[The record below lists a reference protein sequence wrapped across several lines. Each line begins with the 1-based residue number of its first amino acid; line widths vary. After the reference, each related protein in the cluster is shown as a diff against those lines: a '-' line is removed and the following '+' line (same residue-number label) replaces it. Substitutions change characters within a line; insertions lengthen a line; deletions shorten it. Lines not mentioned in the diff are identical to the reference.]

1 VDHSIERRAFHRFRF
16 LVPVLFR
23 WADSAEHYEVGRS
36 GNVGLGGMFIFTS
49 KCPPVGTEVEIEF
62 TIPAF
67 DRITHQASFRCN
79 GQVTRVETCYE
90 VAGFAVAGRIEENVN
105 NLATTSKK
113 WLPAGRLGS
122 NVLC

>member
-1 VDHSIERRAFHRFRF
+1 VLSSIDRRAFRRFRF
-16 LVPVLFR
+16 LAPVLFR
-23 WADSAEHYEVGRS
+23 WADSAEHYDGGNC

-49 KCPPVGTEVEIEF
+49 KCPPVGSQVEIDF

-67 DRITHQASFRCN
+67 DRIPRQLRFRCK

-90 VAGFAVAGRIEENVN
+90 VAGFAVAGRIEENVD

-113 WLPAGRLGS
+113 WLPVCWPGGNALS
-122 NVLC
+122 